1 MLTTTKTAS
10 DLKQDVLDEFDF
22 DPLVEPNEVG
32 VQVDEG
38 VVTLTGTVQTL
49 TKKWAAER
57 AAFRV
62 EGVRAV
68 ANDLSVHSKSSRN
81 DTDIAK
87 DAADA
92 LARNTLVPVGQ
103 IDVTVNNGK
112 ITLAGEVRWDFQRQ
126 AAAKSLRYLAGVRD
140 VINLIQIKPLPASAY
155 DVKQGIERAL
165 VRAAELDADRI
176 HVFTE
181 NGSVRLTGTV
191 RSWAERQAAADAAW
205 RAPSVT
211 SVTNEIDIRSY

>member
-1 MLTTTKTAS
+1 MLTTSKTAS
-10 DLKQDVLDEFDF
+10 NLQHDVLDEFDF

-32 VQVDEG
+32 VQVDDG
-38 VVTLTGTVQTL
+38 VVTLTGTVDSF

-62 EGVRAV
+62 DGVRAV
-68 ANDLSVHSKSSRN
+68 ANDLSVPSKSTRT
-81 DTDIAK
+81 DTDMAK

-103 IDVTVNNGK
+103 IDITVNNGK
-112 ITLAGEVRWDFQRQ
+112 ISLAGEVSWDYQRR
-126 AAAKSLRYLAGVRD
+126 AAEHSLRHLAGVRD
-140 VINLIQIKPLPASAY
+140 VTNLVHIKPHPASAY

-165 VRAAELDADRI
+165 VRSAELDADRI